1 MGGEVVSSSES
12 VIITRANTS
21 INLSGAVADGSDI
34 FRSCSNI
41 LDKFG
46 GKPSRDNMAVVNGTA
61 RIGRSPATNSSFKV
75 NINDMCG
82 ATDEEDAV
90 DDNDDSV
97 KELPSGSMMMI
108 MIMTIMTIM
117 IMTILSKDFLLGQ

>member
-1 MGGEVVSSSES
+1 MP
-12 VIITRANTS
+12 RANTS

-75 NINDMCG
+75 H
-82 ATDEEDAV
+82 
-90 DDNDDSV
+90 NDDYKGILRGV
-97 KELPSGSMMMI
+97 KLKKMQMMM
-108 MIMTIMTIM
+108 M
-117 IMTILSKDFLLGQ
+117 L

>member
-46 GKPSRDNMAVVNGTA
+46 SKPSRLQ
-61 RIGRSPATNSSFKV
+61 K
-75 NINDMCG
+75 
-82 ATDEEDAV
+82 
-90 DDNDDSV
+90 
-97 KELPSGSMMMI
+97 
-108 MIMTIMTIM
+108 
-117 IMTILSKDFLLGQ
+117 